1 MISTNLRLRQLRQD
15 GPDASGGK
23 KGNVVTADDRRRFGL
38 DYAET
43 VADKYDLLV
52 SQGRLKK
59 ASNVLES
66 GREYLAG
73 QVSGKFAD
81 RVLGT
86 PAGLGK
92 EIDRR
97 DSARGAE
104 QWRSNQQTVINNFN
118 FGDLNV
124 SSPADAVE
132 QAKKATRL
140 RALSNAGAVGALTD
154 TNRNPNQGLGLIR

>member
-1 MISTNLRLRQLRQD
+1 M
-15 GPDASGGK
+15 
-23 KGNVVTADDRRRFGL
+23 
-38 DYAET
+38 
-43 VADKYDLLV
+43 
-52 SQGRLKK
+52 
-59 ASNVLES
+59 
-66 GREYLAG
+66 
-73 QVSGKFAD
+73 SGKFAD

-92 EIDRR
+92 EIDSR

-104 QWRSNQQTVINNFN
+104 RYRENTAAVYNTFN
-118 FGDLNV
+118 FGDLTV

-132 QAKKATRL
+132 QAKKAARL

>member
-1 MISTNLRLRQLRQD
+1 LLGQ
-15 GPDASGGK
+15 
-23 KGNVVTADDRRRFGL
+23 RRRRRAGHRAVQPPRQFYQGL
-38 DYAET
+38 AEGLIAYAEAHFEIERA
-43 VADKYDLLV
+43 VG
-52 SQGRLKK
+52 QGKLKK